1 MERFDIIVIGAGV
14 AGSAA
19 AYHLAKERRV
29 LLLEQFAFLHTLGSS
44 HGGSR
49 IFRHAYEDPRYVRLC
64 VEADERWQAL
74 ERDAGDKLL
83 YRTGGLDIGQ
93 RENAEL
99 SRIETALRDEGRPVE
114 RLSAADVAR
123 RFPAYRLEDEQSALY
138 QPDAG
143 ILAASRCLAVM
154 QRLAAARSAKLV
166 ERAPAKVEL
175 EDGFVRVTT
184 PKGHFEAERLI
195 VTAGAWLGTLLKELG
210 LPLRIEQQQVVYLRV
225 KNAPSFSLG
234 TFPLFIHRDEWVY
247 GLPIFENPVAI
258 KASDHVG
265 APEITLETRLHELMA
280 DRAKSTIERLRTFL
294 PGVTEEICDY
304 QLCLYT
310 KTPDEHFI
318 IDRHPAHPN
327 VVIGGG
333 FSGHGFKFGPLL
345 GEILAE
351 LTYDKKTRPELSLFA
366 LARLASISASQ
377 QEPLEG

>member
-1 MERFDIIVIGAGV
+1 MERFDVIVVGAGV

-19 AYHLAKERRV
+19 AYHLAKKRRV
-29 LLLEQFAFLHTLGSS
+29 LLLEQFTFLHALGSS

-49 IFRHAYEDPRYVRLC
+49 IFRHAYEDRRYVRLC

-83 YRTGGLDIGQ
+83 YRTGGLDIGR

-99 SRIETALRDEGRPVE
+99 ARIETALRDEGRPVE

-123 RFPAYRLEDEQSALY
+123 RFPAYRLDDEQSALY

-143 ILAASRCLAVM
+143 ILAASRCLAAM
-154 QRLAAARSAKLV
+154 QRLAAARGAKLV
-166 ERAPAKVEL
+166 DRAPASVDLDE
-175 EDGFVRVTT
+175 GSVRVKT
-184 PKGHFEAERLI
+184 PKGDFEAERLI
-195 VTAGAWLGTLLKELG
+195 VTAGAWLGTLLHELG
-210 LPLRIEQQQVVYLRV
+210 LPLRIEQQQVVYVRV
-225 KNAPSFSLG
+225 KNAPRFSLG
-234 TFPLFIHRDEWVY
+234 AFPLFIHRDEWVY
-247 GLPIFENPVAI
+247 GFPLFENPVAI

-265 APEITLETRLHELMA
+265 APEITLETRRDTLMEA
-280 DRAKSTIERLRTFL
+280 RAKSTIQRLKSFL
-294 PGVTEEICDY
+294 PGVTDEICDY

-318 IDRHPAHPN
+318 LDRHPAHPH

-333 FSGHGFKFGPLL
+333 FSGHGFKFGPLV

-351 LTYDKKTRPELSLFA
+351 LAFEGSSRHDLERFTLDRLTRTA
-366 LARLASISASQ
+366 TA
-377 QEPLEG
+377 